1 MLWRTLCCGVRPTT
15 ACAKLFLALGAQHV
29 YIADMASLI
38 RRASIETTGLVCIKR
53 SVGLTPQGRA
63 ADAAG
68 WPTSA
73 ADEGPTEEAFEILEG
88 ESRQSVIDS
97 LRKDAATLRR
107 VASDMF
113 AAFADTL
120 DHFADRVEQI
130 DETVG
135 ELLARTGLDE
145 GDRVEVRFPTVA
157 EDRAK
162 LAKALANA
170 GQTADRSLHTVDG
183 PLPEALRNR
192 DGSLVDDPAPW
203 PEERTAGGVQ

>member
-1 MLWRTLCCGVRPTT
+1 
-15 ACAKLFLALGAQHV
+15 
-29 YIADMASLI
+29 MASRT
-38 RRASIETTGLVCIKR
+38 RRASIETTGLVVVR
-53 SVGLTPQGRA
+53 HTTGLTPQGKA

-73 ADEGPTEEAFEILEG
+73 ADEGPVEEHFEIMEG
-88 ESRQSVIDS
+88 ETRQSDIDS
-97 LRKDAATLRR
+97 LRKQAARFALGRSEAAQE
-107 VASDMF
+107 VAD
-113 AAFADTL
+113 L
-120 DHFADRVEQI
+120 LLHFADRVEQI

-162 LAKALANA
+162 LAKALAN
-170 GQTADRSLHTVDG
+170 GRVADRSLHTVDG
-183 PLPEALRNR
+183 PLPEALRAR
-192 DGSLVDDPAPW
+192 DGSLVDDPGAW

>member
-1 MLWRTLCCGVRPTT
+1 
-15 ACAKLFLALGAQHV
+15 
-29 YIADMASLI
+29 MASRT
-38 RRASIETTGLVCIKR
+38 RRASIETTGLVVVR
-53 SVGLTPQGRA
+53 HTTGLTPQGKA

-73 ADEGPTEEAFEILEG
+73 ADEWPGEEAFEILEG
-88 ESRQSVIDS
+88 ETRQSVIDS
-97 LRKDAATLRR
+97 LRKQAARFALGRSEAAQE
-107 VASDMF
+107 VAD
-113 AAFADTL
+113 L
-120 DHFADRVEQI
+120 LLHFADRVEQI